1 MQNKIILTVGSMT
14 YAIKARK
21 TLNRN
26 DIPSKLVKIDESKVK
41 GCAYGIEIDDTKL
54 LSAVSALKE
63 NGIQYSLYERRGR

>member
-21 TLNRN
+21 TLNRK
-26 DIPSKLVKIDESKVK
+26 DIPSKLVKINESK